1 MNLKAIL
8 YASVGAL
15 FCIGLTMFLATFF
28 ISSAQKDD
36 GLVINLAG
44 RQRMLSQKM
53 AKEVLLYHQAVNS
66 GQDGAAMKKQVLS
79 TMQLFDHTLKALA
92 NSGPAPVTVDPE
104 GPTKVIPAASPE
116 VGRQLATVE
125 SFWSEY
131 QNDIHHILEQH
142 ELRDD
147 FLTNSL
153 TVLKEMNKAVGMM
166 QAESEGRV
174 QVLLGSQIAGIIVMA
189 LIVGVVLL
197 VISRKIIAPMN
208 KFKEAMG
215 KMRDGDLTHLC
226 SIQSKDEIGAVNQ
239 ALNDMSVR
247 LAQIVDD
254 VKESAGN
261 VASGS
266 SELSETTNMLASGTS
281 NQAAA
286 IEHIADLMK
295 GMLDSISRT
304 SQTSEGTK
312 ETALQAAADAKRGGE
327 SVSSALEAVK
337 TIADRITVIEE
348 IARQTNLLAL
358 NAAIEAARAGEHG
371 KGFAVV
377 AAEVRKLAERSG
389 QAASEIGELS
399 SNTIKMSDEAE
410 ELLHSLVPGI
420 EQTADMIEEIYASSK
435 EQHRSVMDVE
445 SAVTSLESTIQQ
457 NASISEEL
465 AATTENL
472 SDQAS
477 QLRNEMQ
484 FFKTC
489 EDDERT
495 SGSSA
500 YRQNDGN
507 RHTVVKSE
515 PVRRSVTTSAPPPP
529 RLEKP
534 MRSPVKPAP
543 VAAPT
548 GKPLMEWNDSF
559 NTGIRE
565 IDDQHRQLA
574 DMLNRLNDAMSRGEG
589 ASALGE
595 IFDNLKTYAIS
606 HFGTEEKLF
615 DETGYPG
622 AEQHKQI
629 HANLLEKVI
638 ELEADFKSGRVT
650 MSREILMLLKDWLKN
665 HIKGVDM
672 EYVDHLK
679 ANASGITI
687 T

>member
-1 MNLKAIL
+1 MRLKFVL
-8 YASVGAL
+8 YASVGTL
-15 FCIGLTMFLATFF
+15 FGIGLAMFLATFF

-53 AKEVLLYHQAVNS
+53 AKEVLLYHQAVSSN
-66 GQDGAAMKKQVLS
+66 QDGTAMKKQVLS
-79 TMQLFDHTLKALA
+79 TMELFDKTLNSLA
-92 NSGPAPVTVDPE
+92 NSGQAPVTVDPA
-104 GPTKVIPAASPE
+104 GPAKLIPAASKE
-116 VGRQLATVE
+116 VGKQLATVE
-125 SFWSEY
+125 SFWAAY
-131 QNDIHHILEQH
+131 QKDIRLILDKH
-142 ELRDD
+142 ELNKD
-147 FLTNSL
+147 FLSNSL
-153 TVLKEMNKAVGMM
+153 NVLKEMNKAVGMM
-166 QAESEGRV
+166 QAESEERV
-174 QVLLGSQIAGIIVMA
+174 QGLIISQIVGIIVMA
-189 LIVGVVLL
+189 LIVAVALL

-208 KFKEAMG
+208 KFKDAMG
-215 KMRDGDLTHLC
+215 KMSGGDLTHLC
-226 SIQSKDEIGAVNQ
+226 SIQSKDEIGEVNQ
-239 ALNDMSVR
+239 ALNDMSAR

-254 VKESAGN
+254 VKQSAGN

-266 SELSETTNMLASGTS
+266 SELTDTTNMLASGTS
-281 NQAAA
+281 HQASA

-304 SQTSEGTK
+304 SRTSESTK
-312 ETALQAAADAKRGGE
+312 ETALKAAVDAKRGGE

-389 QAASEIGELS
+389 LAASEIGELS
-399 SNTIKMSDEAE
+399 SNTIRMSDEAE
-410 ELLHSLVPGI
+410 ELLRSLVPGI
-420 EQTADMIEEIYASSK
+420 EETAEMIEEISASSK
-435 EQHRSVMDVE
+435 EQHQGVIDVE
-445 SAVTSLESTIQQ
+445 NAVSRLESTIQQ

-472 SDQAS
+472 SDQAE

-484 FFKTC
+484 FFRTC
-489 EDDERT
+489 EDEERSYSPPAYT
-495 SGSSA
+495 SEVEYNPS
-500 YRQNDGN
+500 
-507 RHTVVKSE
+507 VVRSE
-515 PVRRSVTTSAPPPP
+515 PVRRPVTASAPPPP
-529 RLEKP
+529 RLEKTQSP
-534 MRSPVKPAP
+534 LNTTSPVEHG
-543 VAAPT
+543 
-548 GKPLMEWNDSF
+548 GKMLMEWDASF
-559 NTGIRE
+559 NTGIVE
-565 IDDQHRQLA
+565 IDNQHRQLV
-574 DMLNRLNDAMSRGEG
+574 DMLNRLNGAMAHGEG
-589 ASALGE
+589 ASVLGN
-595 IFDNLKTYAIS
+595 IFDELKAYTIS

-638 ELEADFKSGRVT
+638 ELESDFKSGRVT
-650 MSREILMLLKDWLKN
+650 MSREILMLLKDWLQN

-679 ANASGITI
+679 ANASGISFS
-687 T
+687 

>member
-1 MNLKAIL
+1 MRLKFVL
-8 YASVGAL
+8 YASVGTL
-15 FCIGLTMFLATFF
+15 FGIGLAMFLATFF

-53 AKEVLLYHQAVNS
+53 AKEVLLYHQAVAS
-66 GQDGAAMKKQVLS
+66 EQDGSAMKTQVLS
-79 TMQLFDHTLKALA
+79 TMELFDKTLKALA
-92 NSGPAPVTVDPE
+92 NSGQAPVTVDPA
-104 GPTKVIPAASPE
+104 GPAKMIPAASEE
-116 VGRQLATVE
+116 VGKQLATVE
-125 SFWSEY
+125 SFWAAY
-131 QNDIHHILEQH
+131 QGDIRLILEKH
-142 ELRDD
+142 ELNKD
-147 FLTNSL
+147 FLSNSL
-153 TVLKEMNKAVGMM
+153 NVLKEMNKAVGMM
-166 QAESEGRV
+166 QAESEERV
-174 QVLLGSQIAGIIVMA
+174 QGLIISQIAGIIVMA
-189 LIVGVVLL
+189 LIVVIALL

-208 KFKEAMG
+208 KFKDAME
-215 KMRDGDLTHLC
+215 KMSGGDLTHLC
-226 SIQSKDEIGAVNQ
+226 EMQSRDEIGEVNQ
-239 ALNDMSVR
+239 ALNDMSAR

-254 VKESAGN
+254 VKRSAGN

-266 SELSETTNMLASGTS
+266 SELTDTTNMLASGTS
-281 NQAAA
+281 HQASA

-304 SQTSEGTK
+304 SRTSESTK
-312 ETALQAAADAKRGGE
+312 ETALKAAVDAKRGGE

-399 SNTIKMSDEAE
+399 SNTIRMSDEAE
-410 ELLHSLVPGI
+410 ELLRSLVPGI
-420 EQTADMIEEIYASSK
+420 EDTAEMIEEISASSK
-435 EQHRSVMDVE
+435 EQHQSVIDVE
-445 SAVTSLESTIQQ
+445 NAVSRLESTIQQ

-484 FFKTC
+484 FFRTC
-489 EDDERT
+489 EDEEQ
-495 SGSSA
+495 SYSPSS
-500 YRQNDGN
+500 YSSEVEYNPS
-507 RHTVVKSE
+507 VVRSE
-515 PVRRSVTTSAPPPP
+515 PVRRPVTASAPPPP
-529 RLEKP
+529 RLERP
-534 MRSPVKPAP
+534 QAP
-543 VAAPT
+543 VSSPPSDHG
-548 GKPLMEWNDSF
+548 GKILMERDASF
-559 NTGIRE
+559 NTGIVE
-565 IDDQHRQLA
+565 IDDQHRQLV
-574 DMLNRLNDAMSRGEG
+574 DMLNRLNGAMAHGEG
-589 ASALGE
+589 ASVLGN
-595 IFDNLKTYAIS
+595 IFDELKAYTIS

-629 HANLLEKVI
+629 HANLLEKVM
-638 ELEADFKSGRVT
+638 ELESDFKSGRVT
-650 MSREILMLLKDWLKN
+650 MSREILMLLKDWLQN

-679 ANASGITI
+679 ANASGISLS
-687 T
+687 